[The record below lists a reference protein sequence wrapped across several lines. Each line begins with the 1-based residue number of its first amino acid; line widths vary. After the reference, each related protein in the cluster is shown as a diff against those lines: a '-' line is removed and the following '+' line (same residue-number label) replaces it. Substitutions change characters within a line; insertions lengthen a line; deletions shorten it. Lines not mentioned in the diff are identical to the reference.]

1 MKIFF
6 KRLGAFFVDCIIL
19 YFVLTII
26 TPLIPTTI
34 DVENLNNQSIEIL
47 EKYMN
52 EEITDE
58 KFVEDTNDI
67 SYKLSKG
74 TYLSSIA
81 GIVIYILYFVVYQSY
96 NNGQTL
102 GKKLFKIRV
111 VKMDDTN
118 PGINSLL
125 KRCLIPY
132 GILVNFILAVLILV
146 ASKNI
151 YITTNTILAYIH
163 VIVLFVSI
171 ITMMVK
177 SRGLHDYLANTKIE
191 EV

>member
-96 NNGQTL
+96 NSGQTL